1 MTIMSFRNP
10 IHSSGFTHKKNQ
22 PTSDQVASFPSSE
35 LGVRVTM
42 RFPNR
47 KEDWRRS
54 VYAYW

>member
-35 LGVRVTM
+35 LGDHVTM

-47 KEDWRRS
+47 KEDWRG
-54 VYAYW
+54 